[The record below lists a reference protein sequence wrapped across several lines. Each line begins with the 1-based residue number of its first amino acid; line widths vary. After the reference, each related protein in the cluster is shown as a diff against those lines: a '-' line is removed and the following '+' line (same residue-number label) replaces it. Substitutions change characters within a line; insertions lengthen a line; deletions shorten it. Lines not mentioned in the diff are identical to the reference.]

1 MQNTMSTNLRQG
13 VVAIVVIAAVIFG
26 FAIMRHRAKN
36 TLTTAI
42 FEFDSEHGY
51 VVPIP
56 QQQARFM
63 GLPMFLAISSRFG
76 VQGGPAI
83 EDLNR
88 ASKALS
94 ILSQCLEMAEKRL
107 AEYNKQGGI
116 TADEIQNPHVWID
129 SEEDDVS
136 RWTFV
141 IESSENDGYA
151 WHIEF
156 KDAEFHDIWAG
167 S

>member
-1 MQNTMSTNLRQG
+1 MSANLTRG
-13 VVAIVVIAAVIFG
+13 VVAIVVSAAVIFG
-26 FAIMRHRAKN
+26 FAIMRHRAAN

-42 FEFDSEHGY
+42 FKFDPEHGY

-63 GLPMFLAISSRFG
+63 GLPMFLAISSGFG
-76 VQGGPAI
+76 VQGGPAN

-94 ILSQCLEMAEKRL
+94 VLSQCVDMAEKRL

-116 TADEIQNPHVWID
+116 TANDIQNPHVWID
-129 SEEDDVS
+129 PEEDDES
-136 RWTFV
+136 RWTIV
-141 IESSENDGYA
+141 IEARDNDGYA

-156 KDAEFHDIWAG
+156 KGAEFHDIWAG